1 MQFWSEKSYL
11 IKDWILILFIF
22 YSILLLGLK
31 FFDPIQFRIIIISR
45 SFKQYVQRYSIDKK
59 FDVFRPFY
67 LIIFFNIIISFSFIV
82 TIYNNKIPNTLI
94 SLEQYLKTF
103 VIIITFL
110 ILRFSLIY
118 FLNKKLNI
126 INNINIYFFK
136 ILIFYGLISF
146 ILMVICSCL
155 YITNSIN
162 SIILNGIIIS
172 LITIISLFH
181 FFIYKE
187 NIKGNYTNVLYLFYY
202 LCAFKIA
209 PWLWIA
215 NSL

>member
-1 MQFWSEKSYL
+1 MQFWVEKSYL

-22 YSILLLGLK
+22 YSILLLVLK
-31 FFDPIQFRIIIISR
+31 FIDPIQFRLIIVSR

-59 FDVFRPFY
+59 FDVFKPFY
-67 LIIFFNIIISFSFIV
+67 LIIFFNIIISVSFIV
-82 TIYNNKIPNTLI
+82 AIYNNKIPNTLI
-94 SLEQYLKTF
+94 SLEQYFKTF
-103 VIIITFL
+103 VSIIIFL
-110 ILRFSLIY
+110 ILRFFLIN

-187 NIKGNYTNVLYLFYY
+187 NIEGDYTNVLYLFYY

>member
-1 MQFWSEKSYL
+1 MQFWVEKSYL

-22 YSILLLGLK
+22 YSILILSLK
-31 FFDPIQFRIIIISR
+31 FIDPIQFRLIVISR

-59 FDVFRPFY
+59 FNVFKPFY
-67 LIIFFNIIISFSFIV
+67 LIIFFNIIMSFSFIV

-94 SLEQYLKTF
+94 SLEQYFKTF
-103 VIIITFL
+103 ITIITFL
-110 ILRFSLIY
+110 IIRFFLIN

-126 INNINIYFFK
+126 INNLNIYFFK
-136 ILIFYGLISF
+136 ILIFYALISF

-181 FFIYKE
+181 LFIYKQ
-187 NIKGNYTNVLYLFYY
+187 NIEGDHTNVLYLFYY